1 MKALYEEYKIIL
13 ERKQNQAEEKEAEGA
28 DGEKSYTKYLF
39 KQGINKILK
48 KVGEE
53 SAELIIA
60 AKDAS
65 NASVGSGGE
74 ASKAL
79 EDLVVEESAD
89 LFYHVLIM
97 LAELGIPLSDVEA
110 ELEKRA
116 RKAGNLKDLKTVDKN
131 T

>member
-1 MKALYEEYKIIL
+1 MRALYEEYKIIL
-13 ERKQNQAEEKEAEGA
+13 ERKANLEQD
-28 DGEKSYTKYLF
+28 DGGKSYTKYLF
-39 KQGINKILK
+39 KEGINKILK

-65 NASVGSGGE
+65 MGAG
-74 ASKAL
+74 A
-79 EDLVVEESAD
+79 EDLSKPVVAEVAD

-110 ELEKRA
+110 ELEERA
-116 RKAGNLKDLKTVDKN
+116 VKAGNLKEIRAVNKN

>member
-1 MKALYEEYKIIL
+1 MNALYEEYKTIL
-13 ERKQNQAEEKEAEGA
+13 ERKKQLDNIES
-28 DGEKSYTKYLF
+28 EKSYTKYLF
-39 KQGINKILK
+39 KEGINKILK
-48 KVGEE
+48 KIGEE

-65 NASVGSGGE
+65 AGSG
-74 ASKAL
+74 A
-79 EDLVVEESAD
+79 EDSDTLVVEEVAD

-110 ELEKRA
+110 EIEARA
-116 RKAGNLKDLKTVDKN
+116 IKAGNLKEFKTVDKH